1 MLIHLPPSHSRLPR
15 FATFFTMVISLM
27 TILALVY
34 VSHKLRPGSDDYCFG
49 WISAQYGLIGGTAHW
64 WNSWS
69 GYLYLMF
76 MASLLVGLPLAHLPF
91 GIASAIPF
99 LFSSVLLGV
108 TVIALAPKVFVASFN
123 RIFIFC
129 LTIFLWWVFLWAPES
144 FGLALVKN
152 PPIATNEN
160 MLMAQ
165 GIVHWQTLNGEYVSA
180 LLVLLLVWR
189 TLWGRVRQTNVML
202 YAAFFLL
209 GLVTGQAN
217 ITLAVSVIACAL
229 LASLICL
236 FFQISISRARIIQC
250 ICFLL
255 AVLIS
260 MLLSHFLSP
269 GAQLRK
275 EMLGSSFQMSAFGIV
290 NLVYFVSSFSFKLW
304 FLSYF
309 NVGALLTV
317 FIAASYAF
325 LCPGFI
331 SGQQVQK
338 LVKLGIGL
346 GIFALIQILVNRL
359 SEAFVYVGYW
369 HYVSALV
376 CIFIS
381 LLFFGLAI
389 GRLLRNKVD
398 SQTYQMLAAACLIGG
413 LLVGVSSAI
422 FMVEVIYLR
431 ETSWA
436 LGAAPTEG
444 VTDIEDPKGWQMNC
458 WNHLNELR
466 PAAITR
472 QPIAK

>member
-1 MLIHLPPSHSRLPR
+1 MRTQLPSSSSHLTRL
-15 FATFFTMVISLM
+15 ATIFTMGITLL
-27 TILALVY
+27 TILALIY
-34 VSHKLRPGSDDYCFG
+34 ASHKLRPGSDDYCFG
-49 WISAQYGLIGGTAHW
+49 WITAEHGLIGGVAHW
-64 WNSWS
+64 WNIWN
-69 GYLYLMF
+69 GYVFSMF
-76 MASLLVGLPLAHLPF
+76 MGNLLVGLPLAQLPF
-91 GIASAIPF
+91 GVASAIPF
-99 LFSSVLLGV
+99 LFASFLLGISI
-108 TVIALAPKVFVASFN
+108 IALAPKVFAKIFDRV
-123 RIFIFC
+123 FIFC
-129 LTIFLWWVFLWAPES
+129 LVVFLWWVFLWAPES
-144 FGLALVKN
+144 FGLALLKN
-152 PPIATNEN
+152 PPIASNEN

-165 GIVHWQTLNGEYVSA
+165 GLAHWQTLNGIYVCVILVVLMAWGFLWSRA
-180 LLVLLLVWR
+180 EQSNPLLYVL
-189 TLWGRVRQTNVML
+189 
-202 YAAFFLL
+202 FILL
-209 GLVTGQAN
+209 GLLTGLAN
-217 ITLAVSVIACAL
+217 ITLAVSVVAFAIFIWL
-229 LASLICL
+229 VTFI
-236 FFQISISRARIIQC
+236 FQISISRTRLFQC
-250 ICFLL
+250 ICFVS
-255 AVLIS
+255 AVIVSL
-260 MLLSHFLSP
+260 LLSHFLSP

-317 FIAASYAF
+317 FIAASYVF

-331 SGQQVQK
+331 SAQQVEK
-338 LVKLGIGL
+338 LVKLGVGL

-359 SEAFVYVGYW
+359 SEAFVYVAYW

-381 LLFFGLAI
+381 LVFFGLAI
-389 GRLLRNKVD
+389 GRLLRVKVD
-398 SQTYQMLAAACLIGG
+398 SQAYQMLAAACLTGS

-422 FMVEVIYLR
+422 FMVEAIYLR